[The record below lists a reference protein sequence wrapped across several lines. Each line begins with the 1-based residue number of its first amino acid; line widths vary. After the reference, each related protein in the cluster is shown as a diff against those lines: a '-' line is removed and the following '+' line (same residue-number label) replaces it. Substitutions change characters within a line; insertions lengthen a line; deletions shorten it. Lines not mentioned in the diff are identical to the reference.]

1 MTQLE
6 MGIDVEEEHE
16 DTYKWLE
23 TYIKTN
29 KKLPEKKKFFE
40 SIAKDHLKEYDDYYT
55 RLMKA
60 NL

>member
-6 MGIDVEEEHE
+6 MGIDVEAEHLP
-16 DTYKWLE
+16 TYEWLQE
-23 TYIKTN
+23 FLKEN
-29 KKLPEKKKFFE
+29 KKLPPKTELYKK
-40 SIAKDHLKEYDDYYT
+40 IAEDHLNEYDDYYT

>member
-16 DTYKWLE
+16 PTYKWLE
-23 TYIKTN
+23 EYLKQN
-29 KKLPEKKKFFE
+29 KKLPPKKDLYQK
-40 SIAKDHLKEYDDYYT
+40 IAEDHLNEYDDYYT